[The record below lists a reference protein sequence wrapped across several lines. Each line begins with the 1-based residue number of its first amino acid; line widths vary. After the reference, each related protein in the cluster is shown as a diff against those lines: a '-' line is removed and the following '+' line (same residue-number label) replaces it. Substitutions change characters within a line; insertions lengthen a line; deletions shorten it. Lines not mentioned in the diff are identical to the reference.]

1 MKFAFTLIFCLV
13 LFNISF
19 AQTTIGLSI
28 GGDYMS
34 IEPGVL
40 LMDTQERIDF
50 GNVDGDINSFIWG
63 GLIEQHLSKKA
74 YFSLS
79 ALFSKKSFTD
89 ISGGYV
95 QTIYDKIEFGH
106 QTYSIDFN
114 WSPFSNFYLG
124 IGGTYSFFKNFNENG
139 INSGSEFKS
148 EYGALVSS
156 SYRYKGLI
164 FNLKY
169 LHNLKVLEPREDTL
183 VFLSPTKSIILSLSY
198 VVEIIAPRKWQKS
211 SRTDCP
217 KF

>member
-1 MKFAFTLIFCLV
+1 MKYFILIFICFLS
-13 LFNISF
+13 LNF
-19 AQTTIGLSI
+19 ASTQTTIGLSI

-63 GLIEQHLSKKA
+63 GVIEQHLSKKA

-89 ISGGYV
+89 VSGGYV

-114 WSPFSNFYLG
+114 WSPFKNFYLG
-124 IGGTYSFFKNFNENG
+124 IGGTYSLFKNFNENG
-139 INSGSEFKS
+139 IDSGSELKS
-148 EYGALVSS
+148 EYGALVGS
-156 SYRYKGLI
+156 SYRYKGLVL
-164 FNLKY
+164 NLKY
-169 LHNLKVLEPREDTL
+169 LHNLNVIEPREDTL
-183 VFLSPTKSIILSLSY
+183 VFLSPTKSIILSVSY
-198 VVEIIAPRKWQKS
+198 VVEIISPRKWQKS

-217 KF
+217 RF